1 MSKISIILILAML
14 ILPAAGQIAVSQS
27 PHSMSITLLT
37 NSGGNVSEET
47 RIIQAELLAVL
58 YTNGNFTGDGNVTL
72 EDDNGIQIDL
82 YNLSSGDVYRVPGLE
97 YLGSADAWRP
107 YVISSTMWLNMT
119 EQQANKTAIVQ
130 LFYR

>member
-1 MSKISIILILAML
+1 
-14 ILPAAGQIAVSQS
+14 
-27 PHSMSITLLT
+27 MSITLLT